1 MCSFFRDEE
10 KRTMSRL
17 VIEGNTVRVIDRPE
31 VEEPKTIRLKSKG
44 KDGRKLIRFY
54 RAAEN
59 GHLIMDVQVDHRK
72 IAPIIE
78 EMSQRAKDRVCTML
92 FLLSVLMLVL
102 SSCHYLSLTNAISM
116 HDKTISR
123 KEQQLA
129 QLHLVNENLQHEINA
144 ALDLNS
150 LYQVATEELGMVPAG
165 ENDVI
170 TYRARSSGYIRQY
183 DNVPVQKKS
192 TPVVQALHFL
202 HLD

>member
-1 MCSFFRDEE
+1 
-10 KRTMSRL
+10 MSRL

-31 VEEPKTIRLKSKG
+31 VEEPETSRLKPKG

-54 RAAEN
+54 RAAEK
-59 GHLIMDVQVDHRK
+59 GHLIMDVQGDHRK

>member
-1 MCSFFRDEE
+1 
-10 KRTMSRL
+10 
-17 VIEGNTVRVIDRPE
+17 
-31 VEEPKTIRLKSKG
+31 
-44 KDGRKLIRFY
+44 
-54 RAAEN
+54 
-59 GHLIMDVQVDHRK
+59 
-72 IAPIIE
+72 
-78 EMSQRAKDRVCTML
+78 ML
-92 FLLSVLMLVL
+92 FLVSVLMLVL

-116 HDKTISR
+116 HDKSISR